1 MIPLADARALIV
13 ENIQPREATA
23 LPLAQTLGLVLAED
37 ALAPEDMPAFDRS
50 AMDGYA
56 VALDDD
62 SERFAVVAEIQPG
75 AMPPVVLERGQCA
88 RIFTG
93 AAIPG
98 GASQVVMQEDV
109 RREGD
114 WMMPDRRDRRTN
126 IRLRGEDARRGA
138 ALVSAGRRLHA
149 GELALLAQTGLTMP
163 RVVPP
168 ARVIHF
174 ATGNELV
181 DPSLTPGR
189 GQIRDT
195 NSTLIA
201 ALLAESGAQL
211 AHQARCADDLQ
222 GTIRAVRAV
231 PQDAWDVLLMSG
243 GGSVGDYDF
252 GARALEALGFTI
264 HFTRVNLRPG
274 KPLIFATRERQAAFI
289 IPGNPVSHFVC
300 YHVAIALALERLA
313 GAAAGWPLVE
323 VELAEDFP
331 ASADL
336 RETYC
341 PARVFIDEGRLRVR
355 PLVWQSSGDLC
366 ALAGAN
372 ALLQVLP
379 DAAAIPRGGV
389 GRCLLCTPRS
399 GGVPPPT

>member
-1 MIPLADARALIV
+1 MIPLEDARSLIAA
-13 ENIQPREATA
+13 NIQPRESVA
-23 LPLAQTLGLVLAED
+23 LPLAQARGLVLAQD
-37 ALAPEDMPAFDRS
+37 ALAPEDLPAFDRS

-75 AMPPVVLERGQCA
+75 AMPDATLARGQCA

-109 RREGD
+109 RREGE
-114 WMMPDRRDRRTN
+114 WMIPVRRDQRTN

-138 ALVSAGRRLHA
+138 ALVSAGKRLRA
-149 GELALLAQTGLTMP
+149 GELALLAQIGLTEP
-163 RVVPP
+163 RVVPA

-181 DPSLTPGR
+181 DPSSTPER

-211 AHQARCADDLQ
+211 VHQARCADDLAGLI
-222 GTIRAVRAV
+222 GTVRDV
-231 PQDAWDVLLMSG
+231 PEDSWDVLLMSG

-252 GARALEALGFTI
+252 GARALDALGFTV
-264 HFTRVNLRPG
+264 HFSRVNLRPG
-274 KPLIFATRERQAAFI
+274 KPLIFATRGRQAAFI

-300 YHVAIALALERLA
+300 YHVAITLALERFA
-313 GAAAGWPLVE
+313 GAAVDWPLVE

-331 ASADL
+331 ASSDP
-336 RETYC
+336 RETYW
-341 PARVFIDEGRLRVR
+341 PAHVSLGAGRLRVR
-355 PLVWQSSGDLC
+355 PLIWRSSGDLC
-366 ALAGAN
+366 GLAGAN

-379 DAAAIPRGGV
+379 GAAAIARGEP
-389 GRCLLCTPRS
+389 GRCLLCGPGS